1 MRIYLIRRR
10 DEEGDLASQEWK
22 GGREGGGLA
31 NLWFGKEAEEGS
43 VLDLDHLFR
52 VRFD

>member
-1 MRIYLIRRR
+1 MRIYLIRQR
-10 DEEGDLASQEWK
+10 EEGDLASQEWK
-22 GGREGGGLA
+22 GGRGGGLA